1 MHLLYSPGMDTESF
15 TLLLLLVALI
25 GVASILAVAGW
36 IALQFA
42 RFVLLYDAGDGQVV
56 DLSPG
61 LSGPPGPPGQLPGPP
76 GQLSDPSTTP
86 DPSTMFDSYRITD
99 PTDWTVPEPGRPK
112 VVRIEP
118 GESLVP

>member
-1 MHLLYSPGMDTESF
+1 MDTESF

-25 GVASILAVAGW
+25 GVVSILAVAGW
-36 IALQFA
+36 MALQFA
-42 RFVLLYDAGDGQVV
+42 RVILLYDAGDGQVV
-56 DLSPG
+56 GEVVGPVVDLSPG
-61 LSGPPGPPGQLPGPP
+61 LPGPPGHLPGPP

>member
-1 MHLLYSPGMDTESF
+1 MDTESF

-36 IALQFA
+36 MALQFA
-42 RFVLLYDAGDGQVV
+42 RFVLLYDAGDGRGEVVGPVV

-61 LSGPPGPPGQLPGPP
+61 LSPGLPGLPGPP

>member
-56 DLSPG
+56 GEVVGPVVDLSPG
-61 LSGPPGPPGQLPGPP
+61 PPGPP

-86 DPSTMFDSYRITD
+86 DPSTMFDSYRVTD

>member
-1 MHLLYSPGMDTESF
+1 MDTESF

-61 LSGPPGPPGQLPGPP
+61 LSGPPGPPGLPGPP

>member
-1 MHLLYSPGMDTESF
+1 MDTESF

-56 DLSPG
+56 GPVVDLSPG
-61 LSGPPGPPGQLPGPP
+61 LPGPP